1 MKNNK
6 IVVALGRN
14 AFGDTFPEQH
24 ERVKIAAN
32 AIADLVEA
40 KFEIII
46 THSNGP
52 QVGTIQTAMAE
63 FSRLDTNNQT
73 VAPMSVCGA
82 MSQGYIRV
90 TICRMPSV
98 RIIREVFTN
107 R

>member
-46 THSNGP
+46 TH
-52 QVGTIQTAMAE
+52 
-63 FSRLDTNNQT
+63 R
-73 VAPMSVCGA
+73 
-82 MSQGYIRV
+82 
-90 TICRMPSV
+90 
-98 RIIREVFTN
+98 
-107 R
+107 